1 MVDIMELT
9 ITTPAIFFPTI
20 SLLMVAYTNRY
31 LALARRIREL
41 GIEYRDQH
49 VPSLKAQI
57 GILRKRVMLIRAM
70 QGLGLSA
77 LLFCVICMLM
87 FFLAWMAAAKI
98 AFVCALILLIG
109 AISIS
114 LYEVMLSTRA
124 LDLSLQEMESEE

>member
-1 MVDIMELT
+1 MELT

-41 GIEYRDQH
+41 GLEYKDQH
-49 VPSLKAQI
+49 NLSLKAQI
-57 GILRKRVMLIRAM
+57 GILRKRVALIRAM

-77 LLFCVICMLM
+77 LLLCVLCMLM
-87 FFLAWMAAAKI
+87 FFLSLVVVAKV
-98 AFVCALILLIG
+98 AFVSALVLMVG

-114 LYEVMLSTRA
+114 IYEVLLSTRA
-124 LDLSLQEMESEE
+124 LDLSLQEMESE